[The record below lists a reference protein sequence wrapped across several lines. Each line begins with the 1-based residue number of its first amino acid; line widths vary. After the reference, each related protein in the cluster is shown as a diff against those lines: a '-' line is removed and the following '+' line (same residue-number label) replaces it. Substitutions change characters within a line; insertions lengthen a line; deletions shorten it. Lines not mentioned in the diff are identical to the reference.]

1 MRTSIRGNM
10 NLLTRGVKAVY
21 MFLVGDMRILI
32 GTLGALVVV
41 DLSARVSPSE
51 SGLLLFGL
59 LAITL
64 TLALRRE
71 IAP

>member
-1 MRTSIRGNM
+1 MS
-10 NLLTRGVKAVY
+10 LLTRGIQAIY
-21 MFLVGDMRILI
+21 TFLVGDMRILI
-32 GTLGALVVV
+32 GTLVALVVV
-41 DLSARVSPSE
+41 DLCVRVSPSGA
-51 SGLLLFGL
+51 GLLLFGL